1 MAWLAARALGPK
13 ERSEVEAMVE
23 AFEAE
28 QDRIEAD
35 GRPFAGAV
43 VLGDSLARLRRLQAV
58 SIGGGDGS

>member
-1 MAWLAARALGPK
+1 
-13 ERSEVEAMVE
+13 MVE